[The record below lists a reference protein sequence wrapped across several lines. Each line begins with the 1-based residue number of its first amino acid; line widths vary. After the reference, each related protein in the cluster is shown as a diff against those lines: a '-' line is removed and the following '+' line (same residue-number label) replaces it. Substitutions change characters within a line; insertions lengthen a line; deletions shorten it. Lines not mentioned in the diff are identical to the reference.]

1 MALTVQCTPPSA
13 LPIPISG
20 SRSGHPDILMSF
32 CSFRGDDLTV
42 RLLFWSL
49 ISTAILIATLVTFLG

>member
-1 MALTVQCTPPSA
+1 
-13 LPIPISG
+13 
-20 SRSGHPDILMSF
+20 MSF

-49 ISTAILIATLVTFLG
+49 ISTAILIATLVTFLS